1 MKKIISAILIFFILP
16 ASSCLAVENKTIH
29 FIFGVSDLYSPV
41 LSDEENRSV
50 LESLTKGATVTATYR
65 HTTRK
70 FHWFSTMSGVT
81 TFLDPGYKYTS
92 KDETRS
98 YTLLPEADNRSIL
111 GVDMPVSLD
120 GDYVLAELYVQLYP
134 SLYQQPGYLATI
146 KNLPEKDLKFSR
158 EFRGSSS
165 FRYLVSQDKRRTQSP
180 VNEHQGCL
188 FVTTPYGYPDTTIPV
203 VTLVGT
209 NLTNMRLTN
218 IMHQRC
224 PLVNIN
230 TNEKSTVLTGHLPPA
245 RIAAAQANIDYS
257 TTKGITQKSG
267 ALHPVNKE
275 MARWYQRNDEGV
287 YAALQAFG
295 PFKLFRMRIRFDAA
309 YPEGKRLPI
318 RTESWYL
325 YNEKLVK
332 YSGSIYY
339 LSTDNEKS
347 MSADEV
353 VYFHDEKKVF
363 NESKK
368 DNCNTQGC
376 QNALADIKHHSTNSW
391 DDLQREAVRYMQ
403 LTLIPITDDE

>member
-1 MKKIISAILIFFILP
+1 MKNTISAILIFLILP
-16 ASSCLAVENKTIH
+16 SSSCLAVENKTLH

-41 LSDEENRSV
+41 LSDDENKSV
-50 LESLTKGATVTATYR
+50 LESLTKRATVTATYR
-65 HTTRK
+65 QTTRK
-70 FHWFSTMSGVT
+70 FHWFSTMSGVV
-81 TFLDPGYKYTS
+81 TFPDPGYKYTS
-92 KDETRS
+92 KDETRN
-98 YTLLPEADNRSIL
+98 YTLKPETDNPSIL

-120 GDYVLAELYVQLYP
+120 GDYALAELYVQLYP
-134 SLYQQPGYLATI
+134 SLYQQPGYLAAI
-146 KNLPEKDLKFSR
+146 KNLPEKDLEFAR

-180 VNEHQGCL
+180 VNERQGCL

-203 VTLVGT
+203 VTLLGT
-209 NLTNMRLTN
+209 NLKNVRLTS
-218 IMHQRC
+218 IMHRPC
-224 PLVNIN
+224 SLVNVYA
-230 TNEKSTVLTGHLPPA
+230 NEKSTVLTGHLPPA

-275 MARWYQRNDEGV
+275 MDRWYQRNDEGV

-332 YSGSIYY
+332 YSTSIYY

-347 MSADEV
+347 MSAEEV
-353 VYFHDEKKVF
+353 VYFHDGQKVF
-363 NESKK
+363 NESKQ
-368 DNCNTQGC
+368 DNCNALGC
-376 QNALADIKHHSTNSW
+376 QNALANIKQHSTNSW
-391 DDLQREAVRYMQ
+391 GDLQREAVRYMQ
-403 LTLIPITDDE
+403 LNLIPITDDE